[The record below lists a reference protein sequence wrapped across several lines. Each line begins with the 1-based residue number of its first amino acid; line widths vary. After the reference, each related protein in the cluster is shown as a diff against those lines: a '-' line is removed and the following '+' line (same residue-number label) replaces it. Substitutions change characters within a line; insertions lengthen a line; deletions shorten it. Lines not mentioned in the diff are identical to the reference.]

1 MDLNILLPVQGIR
14 MSSFLETNTGPGQRT
29 LSAFLRKDGA
39 DSAAKPAPPQQHG
52 WNQTFLD
59 RETRQALDKQMQQHR
74 LKQESEQQS
83 MNGSA
88 AMGAVSNGHATDATL
103 SAPAAC
109 RACEETDVDPRP
121 PDSHADQLG
130 PGKLAVSAA
139 GCSQRSALQIKNALE
154 LSQAPEAGSSQPL
167 ELTLRDWQPA
177 AASQLA
183 RSQEAPSDGQR
194 QRLQQGTQ
202 SGLSLLG
209 GHNSRSSPEQ
219 QQASAS
225 GGKEIGHS
233 FPGDLTSCRDVLDTA
248 DDAREPDLVH
258 TWDEEPAGIG
268 DMPEEAHQSGSQGA
282 AAKATPGARTWAC
295 QVSLFDR
302 MSDL

>member
-1 MDLNILLPVQGIR
+1 MGLDIPLLLQGIR

-29 LSAFLRKDGA
+29 LSAFLKKDGA
-39 DSAAKPAPPQQHG
+39 DSVGKPAPPQQHG

-59 RETRQALDKQMQQHR
+59 RETRQELDKQTQQHR

-83 MNGSA
+83 MNASA

-103 SAPAAC
+103 LAPAAC
-109 RACEETDVDPRP
+109 GACEGTDVDPRP
-121 PDSHADQLG
+121 SDSHADQVC
-130 PGKLAVSAA
+130 PGKLSVSAA
-139 GCSQRSALQIKNALE
+139 GCSQRSVLQIKKALE
-154 LSQAPEAGSSQPL
+154 PCQAPEAGSSQPL

-183 RSQEAPSDGQR
+183 RSQDAPSDGQQ

-202 SGLSLLG
+202 SDLSLLG

-219 QQASAS
+219 QQDSAS

-248 DDAREPDLVH
+248 DDTREPDLVH
-258 TWDEEPAGIG
+258 AWDEEPAGIG
-268 DMPEEAHQSGSQGA
+268 EMPEEAHQSGSQGA

-295 QVSLFDR
+295 QVSLVDR
-302 MSDL
+302 VSAS